1 MNSVLETHVNVRRKH
16 AYNPR
21 RKMCV
26 NDSDSE
32 CITVEYDDVVFVYPS
47 RKQQQQKTQ
56 RKFKASRTL

>member
-1 MNSVLETHVNVRRKH
+1 MNSVLETHVNVRQKH
-16 AYNPR
+16 AYNSR

-32 CITVEYDDVVFVYPS
+32 CIRVEYDDVVFVYPS
-47 RKQQQQKTQ
+47 RKQQQKTR